1 MTLLLKLEKVFR
13 LSPEDLYLI
22 FVAYIVLA
30 TIRLGLWLLPF
41 HILLK
46 LLEKASQS
54 DFPFPTPNLQNP
66 SLFLHK
72 IVWSVNT
79 ATRNMPGGAKCL
91 ARALTAK
98 FLMARYGHFP
108 KLCIGVAKK
117 NEENIEAHAWIEYQ
131 GHIIIGFLPDLSRYI
146 PLPSLEGV
154 KL

>member
-1 MTLLLKLEKVFR
+1 MRLLLKLGKLFQ
-13 LSPEDLYLI
+13 LSWCDLYLFFI
-22 FVAYIVLA
+22 TFVLLG

-41 HILLK
+41 HILLNI
-46 LLEKASQS
+46 LEKASQS
-54 DFPFPTPNLQNP
+54 NLPFLTPDLPNP

-98 FLMARYGHFP
+98 FLMTRYGHFSE
-108 KLCIGVAKK
+108 LCIGVTKK
-117 NEENIEAHAWIEYQ
+117 NQGKIEAHAWIEYQ
-131 GHIIIGFLPDLSRYI
+131 GQVIIGFLPDLPRYI
-146 PLPSLEGV
+146 PLPSLKGV